1 MESLLLN
8 TEAPD
13 LYIRQNPVPNA
24 YTLAIN
30 DKKPF
35 IVVHTSL
42 VELLTPRELQAVLAH
57 ELGHLKCDH
66 GVWLTFANI
75 LTMGA
80 YTVPG
85 FGMVA
90 GFLEEQLY
98 RWLRAAELTCDR
110 AALLVVQD
118 PKVTVF
124 SDSPAATGWWR
135 PSRGQRGSRSTT
147 RRCLWRSTGLD
158 LSFLNEGLLKNR
170 RGFKLFYSIIFGG
183 TAIHV
188 SMTLNILAYL
198 SPLLTWDTKQVFVF
212 VAAECETP
220 QDAFIQVSLSVII
233 LHESIYYL
241 WSCNVVVF
249 KYGSGLIIVAIFVL
263 KLTSVKE
270 KSLGLL
276 TQNFV
281 KLFFTMKVETIS
293 L

>member
-1 MESLLLN
+1 MVAAFAWAAWLKEYH
-8 TEAPD
+8 EK
-13 LYIRQNPVPNA
+13 V
-24 YTLAIN
+24 
-30 DKKPF
+30 
-35 IVVHTSL
+35 L
-42 VELLTPRELQAVLAH
+42 VE
-57 ELGHLKCDH
+57 
-66 GVWLTFANI
+66 I
-75 LTMGA
+75 
-80 YTVPG
+80 
-85 FGMVA
+85 
-90 GFLEEQLY
+90 Y
-98 RWLRAAELTCDR
+98 RFVHVE
-110 AALLVVQD
+110 
-118 PKVTVF
+118 
-124 SDSPAATGWWR
+124 
-135 PSRGQRGSRSTT
+135 
-147 RRCLWRSTGLD
+147 GLD

-183 TAIHV
+183 TTIHV
-188 SMTLNILAYL
+188 SMTLNILADL
-198 SPLLTWDTKQVFVF
+198 SPLFTWDTKQVFVF

-220 QDAFIQVSLSVII
+220 HDAFIQVSLSVII